1 MMLGMLPMLVHLYSE
16 GVSPSLLS
24 EGNGIEFRFHDVIHV
39 SHAAYLFAWHG
50 VVTYLVAFDTVD

>member
-1 MMLGMLPMLVHLYSE
+1 MMLGMLPMLVHLYGE

-24 EGNGIEFRFHDVIHV
+24 EGDGIGFGFHDTIDVRDT
-39 SHAAYLFAWHG
+39 AYLFAWHG